1 MEQDSSDLMGSL
13 EIDSLFTNIPFEET
27 IEICTNNLSKHTEI
41 VLCLKKVKLKTFSL
55 EQLKNRIS
63 YLIIHN
69 TNKLTDYRCPLEY
82 RPLHY
87 LRYIGYYL
95 YFSDHFIT

>member
-13 EIDSLFTNIPFEET
+13 EIDSLFINIPLEET
-27 IEICTNNLSKHTEI
+27 IEICTNDFSKYTDI
-41 VLCLKKVKLKTFSL
+41 VLCLKKVKLKSL
-55 EQLKNRIS
+55 EQLKNRIL
-63 YLIIHN
+63 YLIIYN

-87 LRYIGYYL
+87 RWYVDYYL